1 MKGLRGIAPYL
12 ETILPFSNIL
22 CLQEHWLWHYEQQ
35 DTAKFLKD
43 YNFTIRSS
51 DCNFPKTHHVRS
63 RGYGGI
69 LIAWKHD
76 LDSNVRPLNDGN
88 ERMVVVEIDCLTRPI
103 CLINC
108 YMPTFG
114 YSDTSEKFQD
124 NLDLLDVI
132 IQKYYESHQIILVTS
147 LKDDSDKRFR
157 DFVQRNKCITSATMG
172 DSPTWN
178 WIITNRLHFR

>member
-1 MKGLRGIAPYL
+1 MPFFRQRPDGDRQKGNVIDNIKLSSFNVEGLRGNAPYL
-12 ETILPFSNIL
+12 ETILPFGNML

-51 DCNFPKTHHVRS
+51 DCNFPKTHYVRS

-76 LDSNVRPLNDGN
+76 LDNNVRPLNDGN
-88 ERMVVVEIDCLTRPI
+88 ERMVVVEIDCLPRPI

-114 YSDTSEKFQD
+114 YPDTSKKFQD
-124 NLDLLDVI
+124 KLL
-132 IQKYYESHQIILVTS
+132 KT
-147 LKDDSDKRFR
+147 
-157 DFVQRNKCITSATMG
+157 
-172 DSPTWN
+172 
-178 WIITNRLHFR
+178 